1 MPANTGDQDMICLV
15 ARTDPN
21 EQEGV
26 RLLDLPTWLETRLG
40 LLPVGAG

>member
-1 MPANTGDQDMICLV
+1 MPVNPGTQDMECLV

-26 RLLDLPTWLETRLG
+26 RLLDLPVWLESRVG
-40 LLPVGAG
+40 PLPVGAG

>member
-1 MPANTGDQDMICLV
+1 MNTGAEDMVCLV

-26 RLLDLPTWLETRLG
+26 RLLDLPVWLESRVSP
-40 LLPVGAG
+40 LPVGAG

>member
-1 MPANTGDQDMICLV
+1 MPVNSGMEDMVCLV

-26 RLLDLPTWLETRLG
+26 RLLDLPTWLEDRVGPLV
-40 LLPVGAG
+40 VGAG